1 MIKKII
7 TLFILLSSL
16 VGQTYQVGDYVD
28 DFGSPICANGE
39 GYWSYEDDGR
49 NKVVWINLFTSWW
62 PSCTQEAPVSEYIYQ
77 NYINEPVVVLGIG
90 HDWNQP
96 YSCESWATTFGLTY
110 PVIDDATN
118 IYGLFGTGYI
128 PHNIV
133 IDGEGRVLYS
143 DSGFNESSIIYFI
156 NQGLEN
162 LDMDFDNDGI
172 NDNLDN
178 CIENYNPAQ
187 LDDDYDGIGNVCDQC
202 DNNVF
207 VRADLNG
214 DGSQDIIDVIILI
227 DVVLGYEESLCAVEA
242 GDINDDG
249 ILNVLDIVIYLQDI
263 LNGTTTQAMAHLQSI
278 LTTEEFKKLTEEFY
292 YVGAKFLFAWPNPSN
307 EYMNIAGNGIV
318 TIYDM
323 MGREVNQIYVDG
335 TYRWNTRNLPTGIY
349 YLTNGF
355 ERIQVTLVKW
365 INGINTKNQLGLN
378 KMNFLRG

>member
-1 MIKKII
+1 MIKKLI
-7 TLFILLSSL
+7 TSFILFSSL
-16 VGQTYQVGDYVD
+16 LGQTYQVGDFVE
-28 DFGSPICANGE
+28 DFSSPICANGNN
-39 GYWSYEDDGR
+39 YWSYEVDGR
-49 NKVVWINLFTSWW
+49 SKVIWINLFTSWW

-77 NYINEPVVVLGIG
+77 NYIDQPVVVLGIG

-110 PVIDDATN
+110 PVIDDVTN

-133 IDGEGRVLYS
+133 IGGDGQVLYS
-143 DSGFNESSIIYFI
+143 ESGFNQTSIISFI
-156 NQGLEN
+156 NEALDN
-162 LDMDFDNDGI
+162 LDQDYDNDGI

-214 DGSQDIIDVIILI
+214 DSYQDIVDVLILLDVI
-227 DVVLGYEESLCAVEA
+227 LGYDDNLCSVEA

-249 ILNVLDIVIYLQDI
+249 ILNVLDVIVYLQDI
-263 LNGTTTQAMAHLQSI
+263 LNGTTTNDMNYLQSV
-278 LTTEEFKKLTEEFY
+278 LSTEEF
-292 YVGAKFLFAWPNPSN
+292 PSN
-307 EYMNIAGNGIV
+307 EYMYIAGNGIV
-318 TIYDM
+318 NIYDI
-323 MGREVNQIYVDG
+323 MGREVKQIYIDG
-335 TYRWNTRNLPTGIY
+335 TYRWNTKNLPTGIY
-349 YLTNGF
+349 YIANGF

-365 INGINTKNQLGLN
+365 TSTISTKENNGLN
-378 KMNFLRG
+378 KMIFLRG

>member
-1 MIKKII
+1 M
-7 TLFILLSSL
+7 
-16 VGQTYQVGDYVD
+16 
-28 DFGSPICANGE
+28 
-39 GYWSYEDDGR
+39 
-49 NKVVWINLFTSWW
+49 
-62 PSCTQEAPVSEYIYQ
+62 
-77 NYINEPVVVLGIG
+77 LGIG

-110 PVIDDATN
+110 PVIDDVTN

-133 IDGEGRVLYS
+133 IGGDGQVLYS

-207 VRADLNG
+207 IRADLNG
-214 DGSQDIIDVIILI
+214 DSYQDIVDVLILI
-227 DVVLGYEESLCAVEA
+227 DVILGYDENSCSVEA

-249 ILNVLDIVIYLQDI
+249 ILNVLDVIVYLQDI
-263 LNGTTTQAMAHLQSI
+263 LNGNTTQAMNYLQSV
-278 LTTEEFKKLTEEFY
+278 LTTEEFKVLTEEFY
-292 YVGAKFLFAWPNPSN
+292 YVGDKFLFAWPNPGN
-307 EYMNIAGNGIV
+307 EYMYIAGNGIV
-318 TIYDM
+318 NI
-323 MGREVNQIYVDG
+323 
-335 TYRWNTRNLPTGIY
+335 
-349 YLTNGF
+349 
-355 ERIQVTLVKW
+355 
-365 INGINTKNQLGLN
+365 
-378 KMNFLRG
+378 